1 MGLNEPAADCAAN
14 SYARPVCKFANT
26 GAVSPICFA
35 LTSAHVVMASF
46 QRNERFFWEF
56 YDALVLSGAHAGKL
70 DFIVV

>member
-1 MGLNEPAADCAAN
+1 MGLNELAADCAASGN
-14 SYARPVCKFANT
+14 ARPVCKFANT

-35 LTSAHVVMASF
+35 LVSVHVVMGSF

-56 YDALVLSGAHAGKL
+56 YDALVLSRAQADKL